1 MFGLSG
7 RQIFLL
13 LLLVAALYAGSQFI
27 PAYFHAFQFNDYI
40 KSEVKF
46 ALSARRTP
54 EDVRQHIVEEAK
66 ELDIPVGP
74 RDVLIAKRGPA
85 FTVDFQYSIPIDLK
99 VYKRDLTFHVAETG
113 ELFEK

>member
-13 LLLVAALYAGSQFI
+13 LLLVFAFYAGSQFI
-27 PAYFHAFQFNDYI
+27 PAYFHAFQFNDFI
-40 KSEVKF
+40 KQEVKF

-54 EDVRQHIVEEAK
+54 EDVRQHIVDEAK
-66 ELDIPVGP
+66 DLEIPIDA
-74 RDVLIAKRGPA
+74 RSVLISKRGPA
-85 FTVDFQYSIPIDLK
+85 FTVEFDYNIPIDLR
-99 VYKRDLTFHVAETG
+99 VYKRDLNFHVSETG

>member
-13 LLLVAALYAGSQFI
+13 LLLVAFLYAGSQFI
-27 PAYFHAFQFNDYI
+27 PVYFHAFQFNDFI
-40 KSEVKF
+40 KQEVKF

-66 ELDIPVGP
+66 ELEIPVVA
-74 RDVLIAKRGPA
+74 RDVQIAKRGPA
-85 FTVDFQYSIPIDLK
+85 FTVDFEYSIPVDLK
-99 VYKRDLTFHVAETG
+99 VYKRDLTFHVSETG

>member
-13 LLLVAALYAGSQFI
+13 LLLVFAFYAGSQFI
-27 PAYFHAFQFNDYI
+27 PAYFHAFQFNDFI
-40 KSEVKF
+40 KQEVKF

-54 EDVRQHIVEEAK
+54 EDVRQHIVDEAK
-66 ELDIPVGP
+66 DLEIPIDA
-74 RDVLIAKRGPA
+74 RNVLISKRGPA
-85 FTVDFQYSIPIDLK
+85 FTVEFDYNIPIDLR
-99 VYKRDLTFHVAETG
+99 VYKRDLNFHVAETG